1 MGAVEIIK
9 IVLAL
14 LPLVVEAIKQI
25 ESLFGSS
32 SGMGAT
38 KKAMVMQMIEKADP
52 AAFQKVA
59 VTLDGIVD
67 KSVTILNGSGEF
79 KK

>member
-1 MGAVEIIK
+1 MGVVEIIRL
-9 IVLAL
+9 VLAL

-25 ESLFGSS
+25 ESLFPS
-32 SGMGAT
+32 SGMGPA
-38 KKAMVMQMIEKADP
+38 KKAMVLQMIEKADP
-52 AAFQKVA
+52 AAFQKTA

-67 KSVTILNGSGEF
+67 KTVTILNASGEF